1 MVVETGGR
9 VSQFFSRM
17 LAMVRDA
24 LGELFDQTTPF
35 GRLALVHCL
44 QAAGTAFIT
53 VSLAGSLFFS
63 ISPDAAKGKVL
74 LYLLITIAP
83 FAVVGPALSP
93 LLDRGRQARRTSVA
107 IANAGS
113 ALACLGMAKNLHD
126 LLLFPEA
133 FVVLVLGK
141 LYLVARASLVPE
153 MIASDDDL
161 ASANAKLAVLA
172 SLASLIVVPIAV
184 GIFKIG
190 AVWVLR
196 TGAVIFVAGA
206 IASLRLTRA
215 PAEPARE
222 ARSIPARAVPEPAVS
237 DNSFYDQGSSED
249 SRLKRRR
256 AKESERKAHAP
267 GSSRG
272 QVRAAAG
279 ALTIARATVGF
290 VEFFLAFALRREHA
304 ATWWFGLLLGASAV
318 GSLVGSLIVPRLRRY
333 FSEQQIIAIALGTLV
348 IGALAAAL
356 FGGLLAQGLL
366 TLVVGIAP
374 TSAKPALDSIAQHHV
389 APALLG
395 RTFGRIETR
404 LQLAW
409 VAAALVA
416 TVIPFA
422 LRVGDVAVAAV
433 SAVALVSYV
442 IVPRG
447 QRRSKVLPA
456 PS

>member
-1 MVVETGGR
+1 
-9 VSQFFSRM
+9 M
-17 LAMVRDA
+17 LALLRAAVA
-24 LGELFDQTTPF
+24 ELFDQSTPF

-63 ISPDAAKGKVL
+63 ISPDAAKSKIL

-153 MIASDDDL
+153 MIADDEDL

-172 SLASLIVVPIAV
+172 SLASLVVVPIAV

-190 AVWVLR
+190 PVWVLR
-196 TGAVIFVAGA
+196 TGALIFVAGA
-206 IASLRLTRA
+206 IAALRLTRT
-215 PAEPARE
+215 PAETERSVEPDRAPIRPA
-222 ARSIPARAVPEPAVS
+222 PAVS
-237 DNSFYDQGSSED
+237 GSSFYDQGMAED
-249 SRLKRRR
+249 ASATGSHVRGERR
-256 AKESERKAHAP
+256 ALGGP
-267 GSSRG
+267 VYRG
-272 QVRAAAG
+272 EVRAAAG

-318 GSLVGSLIVPRLRRY
+318 GSLVGSLIVPRLRKY

-348 IGALAAAL
+348 IGAIAAAL
-356 FGGLLAQGLL
+356 VGGLLAQALL

-374 TSAKPALDSIAQHHV
+374 TSAKPALDSIAQRHV

-409 VAAALVA
+409 VAAALLA
-416 TVIPFA
+416 TIVPFA

-433 SAVALVSYV
+433 SFLALVSYV
-442 IVPRG
+442 IAPRAP
-447 QRRSKVLPA
+447 RRASKAAVTPT
-456 PS
+456 

>member
-1 MVVETGGR
+1 
-9 VSQFFSRM
+9 M
-17 LAMVRDA
+17 LALLRSA
-24 LGELFDQTTPF
+24 LAELFDQSTPF

-63 ISPDAAKGKVL
+63 ISPDAAKSKVL

-153 MIASDDDL
+153 MIADDEDL

-190 AVWVLR
+190 PVWVLR
-196 TGAVIFVAGA
+196 TGSLIFVAGA
-206 IASLRLTRA
+206 IAALRLTRSPAEGERATAPERA
-215 PAEPARE
+215 PAAPAQ
-222 ARSIPARAVPEPAVS
+222 VVS
-237 DNSFYDQGSSED
+237 DNSFYDQGMTKDDAATSSHV
-249 SRLKRRR
+249 KRERR
-256 AKESERKAHAP
+256 VLGRP
-267 GSSRG
+267 VYRG
-272 QVRAAAG
+272 EVRAAAG
-279 ALTIARATVGF
+279 ALTVARATVGF

-304 ATWWFGLLLGASAV
+304 AAWWFGLLLGASAV
-318 GSLVGSLIVPRLRRY
+318 GSLVGSLIVPRLRKF

-348 IGALAAAL
+348 VGALAAAL
-356 FGGLLAQGLL
+356 LGGLLAQALL

-374 TSAKPALDSIAQHHV
+374 TSAKPALDSIAQRHV

-395 RTFGRIETR
+395 RAFGRIETR

-409 VAAALVA
+409 VAAALLA
-416 TVIPFA
+416 VIVPFA
-422 LRVGDVAVAAV
+422 LRVGDVAVACV
-433 SAVALVSYV
+433 SFLALLSYL
-442 IVPRG
+442 IAPR
-447 QRRSKVLPA
+447 A
-456 PS
+456 PQKAQKAATTPS

>member
-1 MVVETGGR
+1 
-9 VSQFFSRM
+9 M
-17 LAMVRDA
+17 LAMVRGA
-24 LGELFDQTTPF
+24 LADLFDQTTPF

-44 QAAGTAFIT
+44 QASGTAFIT

-63 ISPDAAKGKVL
+63 ISPDAAKSKIL

-113 ALACLGMAKNLHD
+113 AIACLGMAKNLHD

-153 MIASDDDL
+153 MIAADDDL

-184 GIFKIG
+184 GIFKIS

-196 TGAVIFVAGA
+196 TGALIFVAGG
-206 IASLRLTRA
+206 IASLRLTRV
-215 PAEPARE
+215 PAESGSRETSIHERVQPA
-222 ARSIPARAVPEPAVS
+222 PVVS
-237 DNSFYDQGSSED
+237 DNSFYDQGPSED
-249 SRLKRRR
+249 SRPGRRR
-256 AKESERKAHAP
+256 NEERERKAHGFP
-267 GSSRG
+267 SSRG
-272 QVRAAAG
+272 EVRAAAG

-290 VEFFLAFALRREHA
+290 VEFFLAFSLRREHA

-348 IGALAAAL
+348 VGALAAAL
-356 FGGLLAQGLL
+356 LGGLLAQGLL

-374 TSAKPALDSIAQHHV
+374 MSAKPALDSIAQHNV

-416 TVIPFA
+416 TVIPVA

-433 SAVALVSYV
+433 SLLALVSYV
-442 IVPRG
+442 IAPRG
-447 QRRSKVLPA
+447 PRRQPKTAASPT
-456 PS
+456 

>member
-1 MVVETGGR
+1 
-9 VSQFFSRM
+9 M
-17 LAMVRDA
+17 LALLRAA
-24 LGELFDQTTPF
+24 LAELFDQTTPF
-35 GRLALVHCL
+35 GRLALVHCI

-63 ISPDAAKGKVL
+63 ISPDAAKGKIL

-113 ALACLGMAKNLHD
+113 ALACFGMAKNLHD

-153 MIASDDDL
+153 MIADDEDL

-196 TGAVIFVAGA
+196 TGALIFVAGG
-206 IASLRLTRA
+206 IAALRLTRSA
-215 PAEPARE
+215 AESERAAEPDDE
-222 ARSIPARAVPEPAVS
+222 SVSPAPVVS
-237 DNSFYDQGSSED
+237 DNSFYDQGMTED
-249 SRLKRRR
+249 SGAAGSRVERERR
-256 AKESERKAHAP
+256 ALGRP
-267 GSSRG
+267 VYRG
-272 QVRAAAG
+272 EVRAAAG
-279 ALTIARATVGF
+279 ALTVARATVGF

-304 ATWWFGLLLGASAV
+304 AAWWFGLLLGASAV
-318 GSLVGSLIVPRLRRY
+318 GSLVGSLIVPRLRKF
-333 FSEQQIIAIALGTLV
+333 FSEQQIIAIALGSLV
-348 IGALAAAL
+348 VGALAAAL
-356 FGGLLAQGLL
+356 VGGLLSQALL

-374 TSAKPALDSIAQHHV
+374 TSAKPALDSIAQRHV

-395 RTFGRIETR
+395 RAFGRIETR

-409 VAAALVA
+409 VAAALLA
-416 TVIPFA
+416 TIVPVA
-422 LRVGDVAVAAV
+422 LRVGDVAVASV
-433 SAVALVSYV
+433 SLLALLSYV
-442 IVPRG
+442 IAPRAPV
-447 QRRSKVLPA
+447 QASKAAPA

>member
-9 VSQFFSRM
+9 VSRFFSRT
-17 LAMVRDA
+17 LAIVRSA
-24 LGELFDQTTPF
+24 LADLFDQTTPF

-44 QAAGTAFIT
+44 QASGTAFIT

-63 ISPDAAKGKVL
+63 ISPDAAKGKIL

-153 MIASDDDL
+153 MIAADDDL

-172 SLASLIVVPIAV
+172 SLVSLIAVPIAV

-196 TGAVIFVAGA
+196 TGALIFVAGG
-206 IASLRLTRA
+206 IASLRLTRT
-215 PAEPARE
+215 PAESGSFAT
-222 ARSIPARAVPEPAVS
+222 SSHARAKPAPVAS
-237 DNSFYDQGSSED
+237 DNSFYDQGSSEE
-249 SRLKRRR
+249 SGFGHRREER
-256 AKESERKAHAP
+256 GRKAHGLP
-267 GSSRG
+267 SSRG
-272 QVRAAAG
+272 EVRAAAG

-290 VEFFLAFALRREHA
+290 VEFFLAFSLRRQHA

-333 FSEQQIIAIALGTLV
+333 FSEQQIIAMALGTLV
-348 IGALAAAL
+348 VGALAAAL
-356 FGGLLAQGLL
+356 LGGLLAQGLL

-374 TSAKPALDSIAQHHV
+374 MSAKPALDSIAQHNV

-433 SAVALVSYV
+433 SLVALVSYV

-447 QRRSKVLPA
+447 PRRQQKVA
-456 PS
+456 PTPS

>member
-1 MVVETGGR
+1 
-9 VSQFFSRM
+9 M
-17 LAMVRDA
+17 LGLLRAA
-24 LGELFDQTTPF
+24 LAELFDQTTPF

-63 ISPDAAKGKVL
+63 ISPDAAKSKVL

-153 MIASDDDL
+153 MISDDEDL

-172 SLASLIVVPIAV
+172 SLVSLIVVPIAV

-190 AVWVLR
+190 APWVLR
-196 TGAVIFVAGA
+196 TGALIFVAGA
-206 IASLRLTRA
+206 IAALRLTRTSAESESAAEPAGA
-215 PAEPARE
+215 PAEPAQ
-222 ARSIPARAVPEPAVS
+222 VVS
-237 DNSFYDQGSSED
+237 DNSFYDQGMTGDASPTGSH
-249 SRLKRRR
+249 LRR
-256 AKESERKAHAP
+256 ERRTLGRP
-267 GSSRG
+267 VYRG
-272 QVRAAAG
+272 EVRAAAG
-279 ALTIARATVGF
+279 ALTVARATVGF

-304 ATWWFGLLLGASAV
+304 AAWWFGLLLGASAV
-318 GSLVGSLIVPRLRRY
+318 GSLVGSLIVPRLRKF

-348 IGALAAAL
+348 VGALAAAL
-356 FGGLLAQGLL
+356 VGGLLAQAML
-366 TLVVGIAP
+366 TLVVGVAP
-374 TSAKPALDSIAQHHV
+374 TSAKPALDSIAQRHV

-395 RTFGRIETR
+395 RAFGRIETR

-409 VAAALVA
+409 VAAALLA
-416 TVIPFA
+416 VIVPFA
-422 LRVGDVAVAAV
+422 LRVGDIAVAAV
-433 SAVALVSYV
+433 SFLALISYAIAPRAPRRTSKAVT
-442 IVPRG
+442 
-447 QRRSKVLPA
+447 A